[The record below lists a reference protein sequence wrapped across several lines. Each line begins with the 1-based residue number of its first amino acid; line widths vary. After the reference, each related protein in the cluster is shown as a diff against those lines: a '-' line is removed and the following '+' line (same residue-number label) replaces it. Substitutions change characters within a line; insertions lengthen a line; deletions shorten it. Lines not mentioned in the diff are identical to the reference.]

1 MLTRYLTSGSNFLD
15 YYHALQQACT
25 DLVGTAGITDN
36 DCVQVR
42 KALDAVEMSQTPCD
56 MPQEPALCPSGQA
69 PINLFYDDLEDLGA
83 AGNWRNRVISG
94 LNRWN
99 EGGGTPDIYWSG
111 YATSGQRLFWG
122 YDYNYIGDSTVEMTG
137 DVAIP
142 AGGTTYLQFDHSF
155 EFEYYYDGGVLEYS
169 TNGGTSWSDAG
180 GLITAG
186 AQYNGSL
193 STYYSN
199 LLGGRDAFVRDSYGY
214 TATRLNLLSLA
225 GSNFRLRFRI
235 GTDSSVSH
243 FGWFID
249 NVRIYQCVNRS
260 DKIGIW
266 RKENDRFAKFYFDF
280 NGSGGWDGGDTASGP
295 MGWNVNGIWDTPV
308 VGRW

>member
-1 MLTRYLTSGSNFLD
+1 
-15 YYHALQQACT
+15 
-25 DLVGTAGITDN
+25 
-36 DCVQVR
+36 
-42 KALDAVEMSQTPCD
+42 
-56 MPQEPALCPSGQA
+56 
-69 PINLFYDDLEDLGA
+69 
-83 AGNWRNRVISG
+83 
-94 LNRWN
+94 
-99 EGGGTPDIYWSG
+99 
-111 YATSGQRLFWG
+111 LFWG

-193 STYYSN
+193 STHYSN

-308 VGRW
+308 VGDWDGDGDDDIGIWRKENNRFARFYFDFNGSGGWDGGDTASGPMGWNVNGIWDTPVVGRW